1 MKTLNRRNWLQIAGI
16 GSASAIVKPLVPLN
30 LLDSKTS
37 RKTTGYDYAKLDS
50 NENPFGPSE
59 KVRKAIIDSFDYGC
73 RYPFRKISELAQI
86 IAEKEGVTRD
96 HIIITGGSTEGL
108 KAAGM
113 TYGMNGG
120 EIVSADPVY
129 KSLITYAEQCGAYIN
144 RVPLDKDMQHD
155 LEEMER
161 RITNTTSLVFLCNPN
176 NPSGT
181 LLPKDR
187 LISFCEAVAGRTILF
202 SDEAYYDYITEP
214 NYPSMISMV
223 KEDKDVIVS
232 RTFSKV
238 YGLAGLRIGYLI
250 ARPDIADRVRK
261 NVMARTNILAVA
273 AATEAYKDQSFYDMC
288 IAKNEEA
295 KTYIYSTLD
304 ELGLKYVP
312 SHTNFVFFHTGKP
325 IQKLIPAM
333 REKGVAIGRAFPPM
347 TDWCRIST
355 GRMEDVEKFGEAL
368 RKVMV

>member
-1 MKTLNRRNWLQIAGI
+1 MKTLNRRNWLQLAGI
-16 GSASAIVKPLVPLN
+16 GGATAFVDPQSTLKVVQKSN
-30 LLDSKTS
+30 EN
-37 RKTTGYDYAKLDS
+37 RKAGYDYAKLNS

-59 KVRKAIIDSFDYGC
+59 RVRKAIIDAFDYGC
-73 RYPFRKISELAQI
+73 RYPGEMINELASI
-86 IAEKEGVTRD
+86 IAKKEGVTRD
-96 HIIITGGSTEGL
+96 HVVITGGSTEGL

-120 EIVSADPVY
+120 EVISADPVY

-144 RVPLDKDMQHD
+144 RVPLDSDMQHD

-187 LISFCEAVAGRTILF
+187 LQSFCKTVAGRTILF

-214 NYPSMISMV
+214 DYPSMVSMV
-223 KEDKDVIVS
+223 REGKDIIVS

-250 ARPDIADRVRK
+250 ARPDIAARVRK
-261 NVMARTNILAVA
+261 NVMARTNVLAVA
-273 AATEAYKDQSFYDMC
+273 AATEAYQDQAFYDMC
-288 IAKNEEA
+288 IQKNEEA
-295 KTYIYSTLD
+295 KKYIYSLLD
-304 ELGLKYVP
+304 DMGLRYVT

-333 REKGVAIGRAFPPM
+333 REKGVAIGRPFPPIN
-347 TDWCRIST
+347 DWCRIST
-355 GRMEDVEKFGEAL
+355 GMIQDVKKFGDAL
-368 RKVMV
+368 MMVMG